1 MPIPKDPIIDE
12 APTLNASSGKDD
24 SVVPVDS
31 SSEAANETYEQSS
44 TELGISQE
52 VANQIKPSNSTGR
65 GSTMSADNSCEIV
78 EETSG
83 IKTSSAQEKTS
94 KTKPSEPAVNDSILE
109 ISEVAI
115 STSIDS
121 SCELI
126 ENTDAKLGVSQ
137 VLVNQKERSSSTG
150 TGTVLA
156 VLSGEPLVSV
166 RTRALSLDGKLFRI
180 FKNPF
185 RTTPNQTVSNSQV
198 RPAQKAWM

>member
-12 APTLNASSGKDD
+12 APALNASSGKDD

-78 EETSG
+78 EETPG
-83 IKTSSAQEKTS
+83 IKTSSAQE